1 MKCWGKGTATMAK
14 RDHSDKMFTL
24 GQLKGLYKTVIALQK
39 DIKKLEAV
47 RKKDNEK
54 PEPQLKGNN

>member
-1 MKCWGKGTATMAK
+1 MAK
-14 RDHSDKMFTL
+14 RDHGDKMFTL
-24 GQLKGLYKTVIALQK
+24 GHLKGLYKTVIALQK